1 MKNMLKFNQLW
12 FLTRAMF
19 MELIREPA
27 VLFWGILFPI
37 LMSLGLGIAFT
48 QKADTERKVGFI
60 SDSVQQ
66 EQMSTYL
73 GAYGKITESNKDTAF
88 PYSLTIPDNQLGNS
102 IFHFKKLEMARATL
116 MLKRGEINLILIDKN
131 GKPEYHFDPLNP
143 DAQLS
148 YLKLS
153 RVYGHTGQNPA
164 INEAV
169 VKPLTLTGT
178 RYIDFLV
185 PGLIAL
191 GIMMACMWGLS
202 YSIID
207 KRSKKLLR
215 RMLATPMRRS
225 HFLISLM
232 SVRAIMNLIEALLL
246 YIFVYFAFDIRI
258 SGSLTAAALLFVAG
272 NTAFAGIS
280 VLLSSRTSNTEIGN
294 GMINA
299 VVLPMMVMSGIF
311 FSYHNFPDWSI
322 PFIQNLPLTMLADG
336 FRSVF
341 TEGAGI
347 QEVLMPVTILSTIG
361 VVLFGVGLKIFKWH

>member
-60 SDSVQQ
+60 ADFTDANEISAYLNSYGEISTDSQ
-66 EQMSTYL
+66 
-73 GAYGKITESNKDTAF
+73 DTAY
-88 PYSLTIPDNQLGNS
+88 PYKLIIPDNQLGNS
-102 IFHFKKLEMARATL
+102 IFLFKMLKMPEATL
-116 MLKRGEINLILIDKN
+116 KLKRGEINLILIDHN

-153 RVYGHTGQNPA
+153 RVYGQGGQNPA

-232 SVRAIMNLIEALLL
+232 SVRAIMNLIEAFLL

-258 SGSLTAAALLFVAG
+258 SGSLAAAALLFIAG

-347 QEVLMPVTILSTIG
+347 QEVMMPVVILSSIG